1 MSSDVKLSAPSKLFA
16 GPSGSLQDE
25 LNYIL
30 AREKDTVETQTEP
43 LEQRS
48 EQEELLKQKV
58 QDLEEVLSAEKE
70 KTATLSK
77 EVESVRA
84 ELRNA
89 AADRQKALSE
99 VQKEFARTQ
108 SELEGLREIKR
119 KLEKELENRETEA
132 RRIKEEYEIAVER
145 LRQELQDTR
154 EKACRSVEEQ
164 KMAAESLRKELEDER
179 EKTEKNKE
187 NDVMAAEGLR
197 KELGEVRY
205 RVAELEQEVE
215 LKDRLLSEGENRME
229 EVSEWKVMVEKLSQE
244 LEESR
249 RESSEREEQ
258 LRAVQKEVDH
268 ERGLS
273 TRLNEQVQ
281 ELQRQLEEVAEKGS
295 NVEKT
300 KELEEARDEVER
312 LRVEVAGVRRDA
324 EVHEER
330 ALRLARENERLETE
344 LEALSARVEE
354 RGPVEARPSGEQDA
368 FEEEVPHKPII
379 AFDEFAHVA
388 EEPDASVFPHSESL
402 ETADEATRLSEPSGA
417 AGESRGSI
425 YHAASMKRLSRR
437 FSSEDEALRE
447 LASAQAQIRNY
458 KHEVERLTA
467 ALQYVE
473 ETIRKGKGD
482 KLKFMQFIVPRPLG
496 TPDVWL
502 RLYLDAR
509 ERDERLVESQK
520 KSREEFSEW
529 WFRGHHSSDEDSDG
543 SMSEWIRSVG
553 LSPRLKPSRLRRRL
567 RRDGANFR
575 SRLKSPRRLASP
587 RRLLPPLKL
596 PDASTEWQSSMSV
609 MDSH

>member
-1 MSSDVKLSAPSKLFA
+1 MCMRASNAPGLIIACPMNIVQYRNALVIQETPGGAAGRELFKFFDGIEHENWMLKAKLGRLSS
-16 GPSGSLQDE
+16 SGENLTAA
-25 LNYIL
+25 LR
-30 AREKDTVETQTEP
+30 AA
-43 LEQRS
+43 EQRAALRWS
-48 EQEELLKQKV
+48 PALHKCLNAVTQCLR
-58 QDLEEVLSAEKE
+58 
-70 KTATLSK
+70 TATLSK
-77 EVESVRA
+77 EVDSIRA
-84 ELRNA
+84 ELRSA

-108 SELEGLREIKR
+108 SELEGLREVKR
-119 KLEKELENRETEA
+119 KLEKELENRGTEA
-132 RRIKEEYEIAVER
+132 RRDREEYEVALER
-145 LRQELQDTR
+145 LGQELQDTR
-154 EKACRSVEEQ
+154 EEACRSVEEQ
-164 KMAAESLRKELEDER
+164 KMAAERLRKDLEDEK
-179 EKTEKNKE
+179 EKSEKNKE
-187 NDVMAAEGLR
+187 NDAMAVEGLR

-215 LKDRLLSEGENRME
+215 LKNRLVSEGENRME

-273 TRLNEQVQ
+273 IGLNEKVQ
-281 ELQRQLEEVAEKGS
+281 ELQRQLEEVAEKSS

-330 ALRLARENERLETE
+330 ALR
-344 LEALSARVEE
+344 
-354 RGPVEARPSGEQDA
+354 GPVEARPSSEQDA

-425 YHAASMKRLSRR
+425 YHATSMKRLSRR
-437 FSSEDEALRE
+437 FSSQDEALRE

-467 ALQYVE
+467 ALHYVE

-520 KSREEFSEW
+520 KS
-529 WFRGHHSSDEDSDG
+529 HEDSDG

-553 LSPRLKPSRLRRRL
+553 LSPRLKPARLRRRL

-575 SRLKSPRRLASP
+575 SRS
-587 RRLLPPLKL
+587 
-596 PDASTEWQSSMSV
+596 
-609 MDSH
+609 